1 MPAAVWLNGSLFN
14 GALHPLSACSA
25 ATSLCCRLLCCA
37 RVRWWSALA
46 AWWKRLWRT
55 RSYRNNYD
63 DIACG
68 WNTLWDS
75 SEHGVRTGLLQHLFG
90 AVSKPLFG
98 SKLANDCKERIPQE
112 QSFFCVLV
120 KQLTGFVLTL
130 GMGWLVSK
138 DFHNQL
144 VEVVCS
150 LHFHSFGWPTP
161 FHHFVQS
168 HFVFVLCLFLSL
180 YIVCYT
186 IPKRAIIWTWL
197 DLTSTN
203 GPLTLAPQCFAF
215 H

>member
-1 MPAAVWLNGSLFN
+1 MIAAVWLKGSLFN
-14 GALHPLSACSA
+14 GAVHPLSACSA

-37 RVRWWSALA
+37 RVRCGEVRWQPGGKDCGGLGA
-46 AWWKRLWRT
+46 T
-55 RSYRNNYD
+55 EITNYD

-68 WNTLWDS
+68 WTLWDS

-150 LHFHSFGWPTP
+150 LHFHSFGWQLP
-161 FHHFVQS
+161 FITLCS
-168 HFVFVLCLFLSL
+168 HIKFL
-180 YIVCYT
+180 Y
-186 IPKRAIIWTWL
+186 
-197 DLTSTN
+197 
-203 GPLTLAPQCFAF
+203 
-215 H
+215 